1 MNHSERRSYEMLS
14 RVRDF
19 GGVRAALFPANTR
32 GGELFT
38 QLGALIAEAD
48 GHAEAKAAR
57 QGTFAQNTSGKS
69 AARRALQAAVEAIS
83 RTARAMALE
92 SPGIEERFRLPRNK
106 SDQTLLSTARA
117 FFTGA
122 EPIKADFIR
131 HDLPAAFLEN
141 LASNIED
148 FERAITSLNN
158 SRDARVVATNALGGA
173 IARGVAIVR
182 QLDAVVRNRFRE
194 DAATLAAWTSASR
207 IERAARARRPAEPDA
222 PDAPPPPNTP
232 PPHTS

>member
-1 MNHSERRSYEMLS
+1 MKDSERRSYEMLL

-38 QLGALIAEAD
+38 QLGAVIAEAD
-48 GHAEAKAAR
+48 GHAEVKAAR

-158 SRDARVVATNALGGA
+158 SRDARVAATNALGGA

-182 QLDAVVRNRFRE
+182 QIDAVVRNKFRE
-194 DAATLAAWTSASR
+194 DAATLAAWASASR
-207 IERAARARRPAEPDA
+207 IERAARTRRTEETN
-222 PDAPPPPNTP
+222 APPPP
-232 PPHTS
+232 TS

>member
-1 MNHSERRSYEMLS
+1 MKDSERRSYEMLL

-19 GGVRAALFPANTR
+19 GGVRAALFPVNTR

-38 QLGALIAEAD
+38 QLGAIIAEVD
-48 GHAEAKAAR
+48 GHAEAQMAR
-57 QGTFAQNTSGKS
+57 QGTFAQDTSGKDV
-69 AARRALQAAVEAIS
+69 ARRTLQAAVDAIS

-92 SPGIEERFRLPRNK
+92 SPGIEERFRLPRSK

-141 LASNIED
+141 MAGNIED
-148 FERAITSLNN
+148 FERAITSQNN
-158 SRDARVVATNALGGA
+158 SRDARVAATNALGGT
-173 IARGVAIVR
+173 IARGIAVVR
-182 QLDAVVRNRFRE
+182 RLDAVVRNKFRD

-207 IERAARARRPAEPDA
+207 IERAARTRRTGETN
-222 PDAPPPPNTP
+222 APPPP
-232 PPHTS
+232 TS